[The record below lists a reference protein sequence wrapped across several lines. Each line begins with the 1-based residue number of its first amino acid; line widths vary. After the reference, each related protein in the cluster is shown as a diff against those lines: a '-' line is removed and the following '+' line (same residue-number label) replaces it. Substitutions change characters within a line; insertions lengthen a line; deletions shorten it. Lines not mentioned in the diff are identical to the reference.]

1 MAKNYFILNSNQ
13 DLEKAYQAIILWFK
27 GQLYEV
33 EGVKQDTCYL
43 IQARKT
49 GTIRTLLGTNLAFKI
64 KIYLSHDKLNS
75 KKEFV
80 IETGRGKWVQNI
92 AGASFASI
100 FTAGLTIWTGIAAA
114 GWGFWIENQLINY
127 LETQVNFTRI
137 KPEEETIINETNN
150 NNNTNYSYT
159 INLEK
164 DPEKQQIINEL
175 QAEIDKLEIAF
186 TDEILTEEEFIRK
199 KSVLEKQ
206 LDDYEVNLLIEEKI
220 QKLQDAFSQGIL
232 DHIEY
237 EKKVQDL
244 EANVREQYLSQRKLE
259 RNKTKII
266 KLKEAL
272 KNGII
277 TQQEFDRKIAQLS

>member
-27 GQLYEV
+27 GQSYEV
-33 EGVKQDTCYL
+33 EGAKQDTCYL

-64 KIYLSHDKLNS
+64 KIYLSPDSLNGQ
-75 KKEFV
+75 KEFV

-114 GWGFWIENQLINY
+114 GWGFWMENQLINY
-127 LETQVNFTRI
+127 LETQGNFKRI
-137 KPEEETIINETNN
+137 KPEEETVINDVSNN
-150 NNNTNYSYT
+150 NYYT
-159 INLEK
+159 VNGEK
-164 DPEKQQIINEL
+164 DPEKQQIIN
-175 QAEIDKLEIAF
+175 QIKGEIDKLEIAF
-186 TDEILTEEEFIRK
+186 TDGILTEEEFVRK
-199 KSVLEKQ
+199 KAVLEKQ
-206 LDDYEVNLLIEEKI
+206 LDDYEVNLLIEERVK
-220 QKLQDAFSQGIL
+220 KLQDAFSQGII
-232 DHIEY
+232 DQEEY
-237 EKKVQDL
+237 EKKLQDL
-244 EANVREQYLSQRKLE
+244 EANVREQFLAQRKLE
-259 RNKTKII
+259 RNKTKIL

-277 TQQEFDRKIAQLS
+277 TQQEFERKIAQLQ

>member
-27 GQLYEV
+27 GQLYQV
-33 EGVKQDTCYL
+33 EGAKQDTCYL

-49 GTIRTLLGTNLAFKI
+49 GTIRTLLGSNLAFKV
-64 KIYLSHDKLNS
+64 KIYLSPDTLNG
-75 KKEFV
+75 KREFV
-80 IETGRGKWVQNI
+80 IETGRGKWIQNI

-114 GWGFWIENQLINY
+114 GWGFLIENQLINY
-127 LETQVNFTRI
+127 LETQGGFRRV
-137 KPEEETIINETNN
+137 KPEEEDLNN
-150 NNNTNYSYT
+150 FIDNSSYSAS

-164 DPEKQQIINEL
+164 YPEKQKFIQEL
-175 QAEIDKLEIAF
+175 QAEIDKLEVAF
-186 TDEILTEEEFIRK
+186 TDEILTEEEFVRK
-199 KSVLEKQ
+199 KAILEKQ
-206 LDDYEVNLLIEEKI
+206 LDDYEVNLLIEEKVK
-220 QKLQDAFSQGIL
+220 KLQDAFSQGIL
-232 DHIEY
+232 DQVEY
-237 EKKVQDL
+237 ERKVQDL
-244 EANVREQYLSQRKLE
+244 EANVREQFLQQRKLE

-277 TQQEFDRKIAQLS
+277 TQQEFERKIAQLQ

>member
-33 EGVKQDTCYL
+33 EGIKQDTCYL

-49 GTIRTLLGTNLAFKI
+49 GTIRTLLGSNLAFKI
-64 KIYLSHDKLNS
+64 KIYLSSESLNG

-80 IETGRGKWVQNI
+80 IETGRGKWIQNI

-100 FTAGLTIWTGIAAA
+100 FTAGLTIWTGIAMA
-114 GWGFWIENQLINY
+114 GWGLWLENQLISY
-127 LETQVNFTRI
+127 LEKDTNFTRV
-137 KPEEETIINETNN
+137 KPEEEGKIKEV
-150 NNNTNYSYT
+150 NNTDYVYE
-159 INLEK
+159 INIEK
-164 DPEKQQIINEL
+164 NSDQQQIINEL

-186 TDEILTEEEFIRK
+186 TDEILTEEEFVRK
-199 KSVLEKQ
+199 KAILEKQ
-206 LDDYEVNLLIEEKI
+206 LDDYEVNLLIEEKVK
-220 QKLQDAFSQGIL
+220 KLQDAFSQGIL
-232 DHIEY
+232 DQIEY
-237 EKKVQDL
+237 EKKVHNL
-244 EANVREQYLSQRKLE
+244 EANVREKFLAQRKAE
-259 RNKTKII
+259 RNKTKIV

>member
-27 GQLYEV
+27 GQLYQV
-33 EGVKQDTCYL
+33 EGGKQDTCYL

-64 KIYLSHDKLNS
+64 KIYLSPDSLNG
-75 KKEFV
+75 KREFV

-127 LETQVNFTRI
+127 LETQANFTRI
-137 KPEEETIINETNN
+137 KPQEEITTNDVSN
-150 NNNTNYSYT
+150 INYSYT

-164 DPEKQQIINEL
+164 DPEKQQIINDL

-186 TDEILTEEEFIRK
+186 TDEILTEEEFVRK
-199 KSVLEKQ
+199 KAILEKQ
-206 LDDYEVNLLIEEKI
+206 LDNYEVNLLIEEKI
-220 QKLQDAFSQGIL
+220 KKLQDAFSQGII
-232 DHIEY
+232 DQIEY
-237 EKKVQDL
+237 EKKIQDL
-244 EANVREQYLSQRKLE
+244 EANIREQFLAQRKLE

>member
-1 MAKNYFILNSNQ
+1 MAKNYFIINNNQ

-64 KIYLSHDKLNS
+64 KIYLSPDSLNG

-80 IETGRGKWVQNI
+80 IETGRGKWIQNI
-92 AGASFASI
+92 AGAGFAGI

-127 LETQVNFTRI
+127 LETQANFTRI
-137 KPEEETIINETNN
+137 KPEEETTTNDVS
-150 NNNTNYSYT
+150 NTNYSYP

-164 DPEKQQIINEL
+164 DPEKQQMIKDIK
-175 QAEIDKLEIAF
+175 AEIDRLEIAF
-186 TDEILTEEEFIRK
+186 TDEILTEEEFVRK
-199 KSVLEKQ
+199 KAILEKQ

-220 QKLQDAFSQGIL
+220 KKLQDAFSQGII
-232 DHIEY
+232 DQVEF

-244 EANVREQYLSQRKLE
+244 EANVREQFLAQRKLE

-277 TQQEFDRKIAQLS
+277 TQQEFDRKIAKL